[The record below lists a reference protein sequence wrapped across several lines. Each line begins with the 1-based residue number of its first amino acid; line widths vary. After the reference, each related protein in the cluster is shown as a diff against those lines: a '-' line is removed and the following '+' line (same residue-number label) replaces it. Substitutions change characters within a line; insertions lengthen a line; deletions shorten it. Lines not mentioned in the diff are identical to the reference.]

1 MVQKVYE
8 GISSKAEPC
17 NSKRPTDKAVRVVQ
31 ISNPT
36 MVKTSASEFRAVVQ
50 SLTGRKRSS
59 AFGNQHE
66 EINLY
71 SGDQYS
77 SQVEVPKIKNGLQ
90 NLNDRK
96 TSLSAVIH
104 DNATGSNC
112 YNDKDHGDFRILED
126 LEVQPIQNPH
136 YFPSQYQ
143 VFDILENIS

>member
-1 MVQKVYE
+1 
-8 GISSKAEPC
+8 
-17 NSKRPTDKAVRVVQ
+17 
-31 ISNPT
+31 

-50 SLTGRKRSS
+50 SLTRRKMSS
-59 AFGNQHE
+59 ASGNQHE

-77 SQVEVPKIKNGLQ
+77 SQVKVPKIRNGLQ

-96 TSLSAVIH
+96 TSVSAVIH
-104 DNATGSNC
+104 DNTTGNNC

-136 YFPSQYQ
+136 YLPSQYQ
-143 VFDILENIS
+143 VFDIMENIS